1 MTEDMSIETY
11 LAQGG
16 VLTNPH
22 NVPPRYRGEIMRM
35 MASFIDSALA
45 GSAGFADIINHAPG
59 IAERISAARIVAEKA
74 ANAGRVLA
82 VMAEFGADQGRYA
95 SHHPWA
101 ARLPR
106 EADLGAAR
114 AGGDMRL
121 SVFHYPLRGWV
132 DAVVMNVLMGRAS
145 VVQMGELCR
154 VSYQPLAEVLRAI
167 GPVEARHADLG
178 LAGLARIC
186 ATEEG
191 RGLARMALAYWQP
204 RVAASFGA
212 AGSGRFDRLQAMGLR
227 HRRNEDLLA
236 DWQADISP
244 RLGALG
250 LA

>member
-1 MTEDMSIETY
+1 MTDEMSIEDY

-16 VLTNPH
+16 VLTSPG
-22 NVPPRYRGEIMRM
+22 NVPPRYRGEVLRI

-45 GSAGFADIINHAPG
+45 GSAGFADVINDAPG

-74 ANAGRVLA
+74 ANAGKVLA

-95 SHHPWA
+95 SHHPWS

-114 AGGDMRL
+114 MGGDMRL

-145 VVQMGELCR
+145 AVQMDELCR
-154 VSYQPLAEVLRAI
+154 VSYQPLAEVFRTVA
-167 GPVEARHADLG
+167 PVEARHADLG
-178 LAGLARIC
+178 EKGLERIC

-191 RGLARMALAYWQP
+191 RGLSRMALAYWQP

-212 AGSGRFDRLQAMGLR
+212 AGSGRFERLQAMGLR
-227 HRRNEDLLA
+227 NRRNEDLLA
-236 DWQADISP
+236 AWQADIAP
-244 RLGALG
+244 RLDAFG
-250 LA
+250 L